1 MDQLIF
7 EEFKGTGNSE
17 IILERS
23 LAEAHIFPAI
33 NINESGTR
41 KEERLYGEEEIRR
54 ISNMRRM
61 LAGMKPAEAM
71 ESLLKFVKRFPT
83 NEELLL
89 NLPVA
94 P

>member
-17 IILERS
+17 IVLERS

-33 NINESGTR
+33 NINASGTR
-41 KEERLYGEEEIRR
+41 KEERLYQEEEIHR
-54 ISNMRRM
+54 ISILRRM

-71 ESLLKFVKRFPT
+71 ESLLRLMERYPT
-83 NEELLL
+83 NEELLA
-89 NLPVA
+89 NLPG
-94 P
+94 